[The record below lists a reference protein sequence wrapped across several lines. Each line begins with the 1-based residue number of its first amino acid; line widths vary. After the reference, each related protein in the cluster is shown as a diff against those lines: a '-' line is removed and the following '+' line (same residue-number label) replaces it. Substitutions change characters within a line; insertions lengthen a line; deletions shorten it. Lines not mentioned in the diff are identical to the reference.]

1 MLPSVY
7 MLNQGDNMNL
17 FTGPLNIID
26 FISKNN
32 QDTSVDNLTKTA
44 ESALGWLL
52 LNGISHLDLSGLVP
66 ENVNCEHLALILRMT
81 STFKDSI
88 IGWDDALAVAQT
100 AATLSSLDPTDI
112 LFGLI

>member
-1 MLPSVY
+1 MLPFVY

-17 FTGPLNIID
+17 FREPLNIID

-32 QDTSVDNLTKTA
+32 KDTSVDNLTKTA
-44 ESALGWLL
+44 ESALGWLIV
-52 LNGISHLDLSGLVP
+52 NGISNLDLSGLIP
-66 ENVNCEHLALILRMT
+66 EDVNCEHLALILRMT

-88 IGWDDALAVAQT
+88 IGWNNALEVAQT
-100 AATLSSLDPTDI
+100 AATLSSLDPSDI